1 MPPDSMAQPMTP
13 EQFAAETAVSRETL
27 DRLKLY
33 ADRLERWNKA
43 INLVAK
49 STLPDLWR
57 RHFLDSAQLFEH
69 LPEKPAGRQRVLVDF
84 GSGAGFPGLVLA
96 IMGAGDVHLIESDQR
111 KAAFLREVSR
121 ETGAEAHIHSQRI
134 EAVKPFPAD
143 VVTARA
149 LAPLADL
156 LAYAEPFMGPH
167 AVCLFLKGKSAE
179 EELTAAA
186 QEWKMDVKRRPSRS
200 DPSALLLEIQGPRR
214 AS

>member
-1 MPPDSMAQPMTP
+1 MAQPMTP
-13 EQFAAETAVSRETL
+13 EEFAAETAVSRETL
-27 DRLKLY
+27 ERLKLY

-57 RHFLDSAQLFEH
+57 RHFLDSAQLFER

-186 QEWKMDVKRRPSRS
+186 QEWKMEVKRRPSRS
-200 DPSALLLEIQGPRR
+200 DPSALLLEIQGPQR